1 MSLDRLT
8 QKQNADGG
16 WPNRHGTSWTEPTAY
31 AGLAMLAAG
40 ESERA
45 GRGIRWLLAMRR
57 SDGGWPVCAGVDES
71 GWTTALVALLPSGCL
86 GAEAHRGAIQWLLGT
101 TGEESTLAYRLRQYL
116 AGNTPPPDQS
126 APGWP
131 WVPRAAAWVGP
142 TSLALLALDRERE
155 CLGPSSKEV
164 ARRLAEGRAF
174 LLNRMCR
181 GGGWNHGSVNAL
193 GYPADA
199 YPETT
204 GMALAALRGSSAQ
217 QVERSLALARQFLAD
232 CRSADALN
240 WLRLGLHVHGALPA
254 GFAPA
259 DGIQF
264 RTVPEMAIDALIS
277 AVGPGRN
284 PFWVS

>member
-16 WPNRHGTSWTEPTAY
+16 WPYRRGSSWTEPTAY
-31 AGLAMLAAG
+31 SVLAMLAVG

-45 GRGIRWLLAMRR
+45 RRGLRWLRSMRR
-57 SDGGWPVCAGVDES
+57 ADGGWPVCAAVDES
-71 GWTTALVALLPSGCL
+71 GWTTALVALVPPELL
-86 GAEAHRGAIQWLLGT
+86 GSDVHRGAVEWLLGT
-101 TGEESTLAYRLRQYL
+101 TGEESTLVYRLRQYL
-116 AGNTPPPDQS
+116 AGNAPPPDQS

-142 TSLALLALDRERE
+142 TALALLALDREQERP
-155 CLGPSSKEV
+155 GSSTKEV
-164 ARRLAEGRAF
+164 AMRLAEGRTF

-181 GGGWNHGSVNAL
+181 CGGWNHGSVNAL

-204 GMALAALRGSSAQ
+204 GMALAALRGSSAE
-217 QVERSLALARQFLAD
+217 QVQRSLAVARQFLAD

-240 WLRLGLHVHGALPA
+240 WLRLGLNAHGALPD

-264 RTVPEMAIDALIS
+264 RTVPEMAIDTLIS
-277 AVGPGRN
+277 AAGQGRN
-284 PFWVS
+284 SFWIS